1 MDITIDFGSIIE
13 GSNPSGEAIDN
24 MKIKGFYMDKM
35 FEKIDV
41 FAKEEIE
48 KTGMPQIYNYDVANQ
63 KAEELA
69 IALGANVDLAKCGT
83 ALMDIKLGE
92 AVKNGAQPK
101 HVQMSAEYAKEVLE
115 KLKVDAK
122 TTDIL
127 LNCVLAH
134 HGQVPYK
141 SLEAEIVANA
151 DAYRFISE
159 RGVFTTYKFA
169 LNIGKGHNEALDF
182 VQFKLDEKFKILS
195 LDLAKTELTDLY
207 YTFSSMIAKAHI

>member
-1 MDITIDFGSIIE
+1 MS
-13 GSNPSGEAIDN
+13 
-24 MKIKGFYMDKM
+24 KL

-41 FAKEEIE
+41 FAKQEIDR
-48 KTGMPQIYNYDVANQ
+48 TGVPQIYNYNIANQ

-69 IALGANVDLAKCGT
+69 VALGANVDLAKCGT

-92 AVKNGAQPK
+92 AFKTGVQPK
-101 HVQMSAEYAKEVLE
+101 HVQMSAEYAKEILE
-115 KLKVDAK
+115 KLQVDAK

-127 LNCVLAH
+127 LNCILAH
-134 HGQVPYK
+134 HGQIPYK

-169 LNIGKGHNEALDF
+169 LDMGKNHNEALDF
-182 VQFKLDEKFKILS
+182 VQFKLDEKFKSLS
-195 LDLAKTELTDLY
+195 LDLAKAELTELY
-207 YTFSSMIAKAHI
+207 YTLSNFIVKARI